1 MAKRKKYPK
10 LPNGFGSIK
19 YLGKGRANPYGVYP
33 PTKEFTL
40 EGAPVSQKAL
50 AYVPDWYTGF
60 SVLVAYKAG
69 TFDPANI
76 PISPLS
82 VEDVATAND
91 VINKIISNYKQI
103 QQRNRAIASATAG
116 PTFKEVYEGFFS
128 FKFEQSKRKYAD
140 SSKYTARAA
149 FKNCTALH
157 DRKFATLRHND
168 LQEVVDECTLKHASL
183 ELIITLFHG
192 MYSYAKIQEIVDR
205 DYSEAVRINIEDDD
219 ESGEP
224 FSDDDLK
231 KLWANKTDP
240 IVEMI
245 LIMCY
250 SGFRITAYNNLTVN
264 LSEQYFQGG
273 IKNRTSKNRI
283 VPIHSGILHL
293 VENRN
298 IHNILGCTTQE
309 FRKKMYG
316 KLEELGLE
324 QSESGKKHTPHD
336 CRHTFSRLCQ
346 HFKVDELDRKRML
359 GHSFGGDITNATY
372 GHRTLEE
379 LRSEIEKII
388 CC

>member
-40 EGAPVSQKAL
+40 DGIPVSQKAL

-76 PISPLS
+76 PISPLAI
-82 VEDVATAND
+82 EDVSVAND

-103 QQRNRAIASATAG
+103 QQRNRAITNAAAG
-116 PTFKEVYEGFFS
+116 STFKEVYEGFYA
-128 FKFEQSKRKYAD
+128 FKYDQSKRKYAD
-140 SSKYTARAA
+140 SSKVSTKAA
-149 FKNCTALH
+149 YKNCTVLH
-157 DRKFATLRHND
+157 DKPFVALRHND
-168 LQEVVDECTLKHASL
+168 LQEVIDNCPLKHASL
-183 ELIITLFHG
+183 ELIVSLFHG

-205 DYSEAVRINIEDDD
+205 DYSEAVRINIADDD

-231 KLWANKTDP
+231 VLWNNKEDP
-240 IVEMI
+240 IVEML

-250 SGFRITAYNNLTVN
+250 SGFRIAAYRKMTVN
-264 LSEQYFQGG
+264 LAEQYFQGG
-273 IKNRTSKNRI
+273 VKTRNSVNRI
-283 VPIHSGILHL
+283 VPIHTAIIPL
-293 VENRN
+293 VANRN
-298 IHNILGCTTQE
+298 NRDMLGCSTQN
-309 FRKKMYG
+309 FRKDMYE
-316 KLEELGLE
+316 KLEELGLKY
-324 QSESGKKHTPHD
+324 SESGKKHTPHD

-346 HFKVDELDRKRML
+346 HFKVDELDRKRMM
-359 GHSFGGDITNATY
+359 GHSFGNDITNSTY
-372 GHRTLEE
+372 GHRTLED